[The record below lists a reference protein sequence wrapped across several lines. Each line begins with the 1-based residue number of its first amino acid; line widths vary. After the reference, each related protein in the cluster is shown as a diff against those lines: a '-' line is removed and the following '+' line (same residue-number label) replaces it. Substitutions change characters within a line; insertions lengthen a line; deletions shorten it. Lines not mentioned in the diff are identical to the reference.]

1 MTVLVTMMKKS
12 MAGKPGY
19 ISEYPENVYV
29 FDKCLKVRAS
39 EMDIKNVNK
48 WVCFLE
54 GTPIVLE
61 FDVLLTRL
69 STGYLQ
75 AFIYNSKC
83 EVKTTEEVGEY
94 NTKNGSWYVSE
105 IYAGKL
111 VTPKELI
118 GICQRKYLNNPDFDP
133 SGQVQVAR
141 TNSTVSTPKKTTE
154 KKGKFKEDLQ
164 NMDKEKKLDLMRR
177 IFGDSYTE

>member
-12 MAGKPGY
+12 MVGKPGY

-39 EMDIKNVNK
+39 ELDIKNVNK

-54 GTPIVLE
+54 GTPIVLV

-83 EVKTTEEVGEY
+83 DVKSTQEVGEY
-94 NTKNGSWYVSE
+94 NTKSGAWYISE
-105 IYAGKL
+105 MYSGKL
-111 VTPKELI
+111 VTSKELI
-118 GICQRKYLNNPDFDP
+118 GICQKKYLNNPEFAAE
-133 SGQVQVAR
+133 GQVQVAR
-141 TNSTVSTPKKTTE
+141 VSSTQKKAPE
-154 KKGKFKEDLQ
+154 QKGKFKEDLQ

>member
-12 MAGKPGY
+12 MVGKPGY

-39 EMDIKNVNK
+39 ELDIANVKK

-54 GTPIVLE
+54 GTPIVLV

-83 EVKTTEEVGEY
+83 EIKTTDAVGEY
-94 NTKNGSWYVSE
+94 NTKNGMWYVSE
-105 IYAGKL
+105 IYGDKL
-111 VTPKELI
+111 VTSKELL
-118 GICQRKYLNNPDFDP
+118 GICQRKYLNNPTFDP
-133 SGQVQVAR
+133 VGQVQIAP
-141 TNSTVSTPKKTTE
+141 VSTTKKSET
-154 KKGKFKEDLQ
+154 KGKYKEDLK
-164 NMDKEKKLDLMRR
+164 NMSPERLAELKRQ
-177 IFGDSYTE
+177 IFG

>member
-12 MAGKPGY
+12 MVGKPGY

-54 GTPIVLE
+54 GTPIVLV

-83 EVKTTEEVGEY
+83 DVKTTDEVGEY
-94 NTKNGSWYVSE
+94 NTKNGTWYVSE

-118 GICQRKYLNNPDFDP
+118 GICQRKYLNNSEFDP

-141 TNSTVSTPKKTTE
+141 VSTAQKKPAE
-154 KKGKFKEDLQ
+154 NKGKFKEDLQ